1 MNFEAD
7 MKLAVIALIISLTTT
22 LAACR
27 SNDNACKASAI
38 KQAGRISEAECSCKV
53 KAADKYLSGK
63 DKAQLIAYWSGQSN
77 EKPHIYLGRAYPSG
91 QNKPLIK
98 YNAYT
103 AKECR

>member
-1 MNFEAD
+1 
-7 MKLAVIALIISLTTT
+7 MKLAVAATLIALSVT

-27 SNDNACKASAI
+27 ANDEACSSSAI
-38 KQAGRISEAECSCKV
+38 KQAGRITQADCSCKI
-53 KAADKYLSGK
+53 KAADKYLSDK
-63 DKAQLIAYWSGQSN
+63 DKAQLIAYWSGQSKV
-77 EKPHIYLGRAYPSG
+77 KPHLYLARAYPSG

>member
-1 MNFEAD
+1 
-7 MKLAVIALIISLTTT
+7 MKRAAMIIFLTLTAT

-27 SNDNACKASAI
+27 SNEAACATSAI
-38 KQAGRISEAECSCKV
+38 KQAGRISEAACSCRI

-63 DKAQLIAYWSGQSN
+63 DKAQLIAYWSGQN
-77 EKPHIYLGRAYPSG
+77 NLKPHLYLGRAYPAG